1 MEMCGRRK
9 TIKGRRSG
17 FIITQEESFPM
28 GKQTLEEKL
37 PNGNEIIRMLV

>member
-1 MEMCGRRK
+1 MKMCGKRN
-9 TIKGRRSG
+9 TIKGKRSS

-37 PNGNEIIRMLV
+37 LNGN